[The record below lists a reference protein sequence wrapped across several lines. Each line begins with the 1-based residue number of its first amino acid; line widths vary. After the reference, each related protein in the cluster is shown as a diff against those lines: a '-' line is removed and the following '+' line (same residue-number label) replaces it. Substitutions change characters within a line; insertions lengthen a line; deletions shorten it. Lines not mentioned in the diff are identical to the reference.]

1 MDCEGSETLVSPHL
15 DKESSNMEMQ
25 PGVDLITDANIVAL
39 VVEDVDPIREALTS
53 LGIEVTDV
61 QLLGRDLSP
70 GPRLLLY
77 KDREGNGWVVEEAK
91 RS

>member
-1 MDCEGSETLVSPHL
+1 
-15 DKESSNMEMQ
+15 MQ
-25 PGVDLITDANIVAL
+25 PKVDPIQDANIVTL

-53 LGIEVTDV
+53 QGIEVTDV
-61 QLLGRDLSP
+61 QLLGRDLSR

>member
-1 MDCEGSETLVSPHL
+1 
-15 DKESSNMEMQ
+15 MQ
-25 PGVDLITDANIVAL
+25 PKVDPIQDANIVTL

-53 LGIEVTDV
+53 QGIEVTDV
-61 QLLGRDLSP
+61 QLLGRDLSR

-91 RS
+91 PS